1 MHASISGPPEC
12 MGPRG
17 TGPLPYFGRLVN
29 PGKKIVF
36 KNEFGS
42 FQIKIV
48 MLGKKEIP
56 RYNNAPI
63 SSVIKTINMETRF
76 L

>member
-1 MHASISGPPEC
+1 MHASMPGPPEC
-12 MGPRG
+12 MGPWG
-17 TGPLPYFGRLVN
+17 TGPPPYFGRLVN

-48 MLGKKEIP
+48 MLG
-56 RYNNAPI
+56 YNNAPI
-63 SSVIKTINMETRF
+63 SSAIKTINMESRF

>member
-1 MHASISGPPEC
+1 MHASIPGPPEF
-12 MGPRG
+12 MGPWG
-17 TGPLPYFGRLVN
+17 TGPLPIFGRLVN

-48 MLGKKEIP
+48 MLG
-56 RYNNAPI
+56 YNNAPI

>member
-1 MHASISGPPEC
+1 MHASIPGLPEC
-12 MGPRG
+12 MGPWG
-17 TGPLPYFGRLVN
+17 TSPSSYFGRLVN

-48 MLGKKEIP
+48 MLG
-56 RYNNAPI
+56 YNNAPI
-63 SSVIKTINMETRF
+63 SSVNKTINIETRF